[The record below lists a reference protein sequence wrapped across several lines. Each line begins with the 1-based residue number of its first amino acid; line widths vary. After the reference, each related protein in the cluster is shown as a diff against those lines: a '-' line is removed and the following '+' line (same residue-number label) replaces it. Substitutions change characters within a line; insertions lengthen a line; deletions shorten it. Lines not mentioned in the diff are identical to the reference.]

1 MVTDA
6 TKLEANHLFRDL
18 IGKLSV
24 CETRTNQTVSLSHY
38 IDQYTNHTNTNI
50 DLNT

>member
-6 TKLEANHLFRDL
+6 TKLDANRLFCDL

-24 CETRTNQTVSLSHY
+24 CETRTTQTVLLSHY
-38 IDQYTNHTNTNI
+38 IDQYTN
-50 DLNT
+50 